1 MDKLKVTKLFRT
13 TKVLVSKHSPEILT
27 GFGIAGMLATTV
39 LSVKATPKALQL
51 IEAEKERLELEKD
64 GKLTPVEVVKVAWK
78 PYIPAAIICVTSI
91 ACVVG
96 ASSVSMRRNAAL
108 ATAYK
113 LSETAFSEYKEK
125 VIETIG
131 DKKEKAVREKVAQDR
146 IEKNPVSKN
155 EVFITEKGNTLCFDP
170 ISGRYFK
177 SDMDRIRKAENE
189 INKMLN
195 HEMYASLNDF
205 YEKIGL
211 SGTSLGDSIGW
222 KIEKGL
228 LNIEFDPLIAE
239 DDTPCISIE
248 YNIAPQYGYDKL
260 V

>member
-1 MDKLKVTKLFRT
+1 MDKSKVTKLFRT

-27 GFGIAGMLATTV
+27 GFGIAGMIATTV
-39 LSVKATPKALQL
+39 LSVRATPKALQL
-51 IEAEKERLELEKD
+51 IEAEKERLELDED
-64 GKLTPVEVVKVAWK
+64 DKLTAVEVVKVAWK
-78 PYIPAAIICVTSI
+78 PYIPAAIVCVTSI

-96 ASSVSMRRNAAL
+96 ASSVNMRRNAAL

-125 VIETIG
+125 VVETIG
-131 DKKEKAVREKVAQDR
+131 EKKEKNVRENVAKDR

-155 EVFITEKGNTLCFDP
+155 EVFITEKGNTLCYDP

-177 SDMDRIRKAENE
+177 SDIDRIRKAENE

-205 YEKIGL
+205 YDKIGL
-211 SGTSLGDSIGW
+211 SSTSLGDELGW

-228 LNIEFDPLIAE
+228 LDIDFSSLIAE
-239 DDTPCISIE
+239 DDTPCIVLD
-248 YNIAPQYGYDKL
+248 YNIAPQYGYDKFL
-260 V
+260 